1 MDNIKLK
8 VCGMKFLYNM
18 KKVAQLKPDYMGFI
32 FYEKSRRYMADTLT
46 PEDLKGIPKRTKKVG
61 VFVDAS
67 LEEVERQATTY
78 QLDLLQLHGNE
89 SPEYCA
95 ALKEKGFLLIKVF
108 SIGEDAFDFEPMKA
122 YKPHVK
128 YFLFDTKGKQPGG
141 NGTTFDWSMLRKY
154 DQEVPFFLSG
164 GVGMENIDQLKAL
177 KYYNIHA
184 VDVNSRFEIEP
195 GLKDIDKLKAFIEAG
210 NGKQETV
217 RGRPADSIRETGNR
231 KTGNRNEYKYKYKK
245 R

>member
-1 MDNIKLK
+1 MDTVKLK
-8 VCGMKFLYNM
+8 VCGIKFFHNM

-46 PEDLKGIPKRTKKVG
+46 PEDLKSISKRIQKVG

-67 LEEVERQATTY
+67 LEEVERQATAY
-78 QLDLLQLHGNE
+78 RMDLLQLHGNE

-95 ALKEKGFLLIKVF
+95 ALKEKGFRIIKAF
-108 SIGEDAFDFEPMKA
+108 SIGEDSFDFEPLEA

-141 NGTTFDWSMLRKY
+141 NGTTFDWSLLRKY
-154 DQEVPFFLSG
+154 DQEVRFFLSG
-164 GVGMENIDQLKAL
+164 GVGMENIDQLKSL

-184 VDVNSRFEIEP
+184 VDVNSRFEVEP
-195 GLKDIDKLKAFIEAG
+195 GLKDIDKLKELT
-210 NGKQETV
+210 E
-217 RGRPADSIRETGNR
+217 RM
-231 KTGNRNEYKYKYKK
+231 
-245 R
+245 